1 MTSQGFAKGIT
12 FGDSLCNRTE
22 FPPPPYPRFRPN
34 CSAVMNFTTQQLDMR
49 RKAEILKYKGAI
61 SGRSTTNVAD
71 ITTKKQRYVN
81 AVRGRYIK
89 SVSFA
94 SQNQTN
100 TNSNTNALQNN
111 GVSLLY
117 SGVANTN
124 ENNVGC
130 PEPLS
135 ASDVPYAAGEP
146 TELFED
152 KTVPITGLYI
162 HRSYAGS
169 VFDASVSD
177 SETE

>member
-1 MTSQGFAKGIT
+1 MTSHGTLKGLFFDESI
-12 FGDSLCNRTE
+12 CNRTE
-22 FPPPPYPRFRPN
+22 FPPPTYPRFRPN
-34 CSAVMNFTTQQLDMR
+34 CSAVMNFTTQQLNMR

-71 ITTKKQRYVN
+71 VTTNKQRYVN

-100 TNSNTNALQNN
+100 TNSNTNDLQNN
-111 GVSLLY
+111 SVSLLY

-124 ENNVGC
+124 DNNVGC

-152 KTVPITGLYI
+152 KTVPLTGLYI
-162 HRSYAGS
+162 HHRS
-169 VFDASVSD
+169 
-177 SETE
+177 